1 MARIKY
7 YNPTTQSW
15 EYADEA
21 VSPFPDGTNDG
32 DVPMWDDGE
41 WGVGSVTGKE
51 DKSNKVTSISAQST
65 DTQYPSAKCIYD
77 LIGGLDDLIG
87 TGVIE

>member
-1 MARIKY
+1 MARSKY
-7 YNPTTQSW
+7 YNPTTGQW
-15 EYADEA
+15 QYADRN
-21 VSPFPDGTNDG
+21 PLP
-32 DVPMWDDGE
+32 
-41 WGVGSVTGKE
+41 TGLE
-51 DKSNKVTSISAQST
+51 ETANKVTSLSAQST